1 MFGQYS
7 SGYVGKRTKR
17 DMVEDVTRT
26 LGGVAPENARK
37 VANNT
42 LEYVDPRNGDRVIR
56 LHVTDIL
63 RFSTGDRPTVTLTTG
78 GWKSVTTK
86 DRLHG
91 FLPHDF
97 RVGSVKGAWQVATPA
112 GLYPYADGIAFYVD
126 TGEPLPGTVPAAEA
140 EALKLATDKRMIAR
154 YIKKLTT
161 EGWADPAGDPWVV
174 PNERGLFG
182 EREVRNWLGEA
193 GTGSDGTPY
202 VTRQLFI
209 QAMRVAGIS
218 EAGIGM
224 WVSDAERRGHANKYQ
239 AGKVRRFLMKC
250 LGHVA

>member
-7 SGYVGKRTKR
+7 NGYVGKRTKR
-17 DMVEDVTRT
+17 EMVEDVQREHGIAGP
-26 LGGVAPENARK
+26 LVARK

-42 LEYVDPRNGDRVIR
+42 LEYENPNTGERVIR
-56 LHVTDIL
+56 LHATDIL
-63 RFSTGDRPTVTLTTG
+63 RFATGKRPTVTLNTG

-86 DRLHG
+86 DRLHR
-91 FLPHDF
+91 FLPSGF
-97 RVGSVKGAWQVATPA
+97 FVGSDRGAWRVTTQMNGTTGV
-112 GLYPYADGIAFYVD
+112 YPYADGIAFYLD

-174 PNERGLFG
+174 PNDKGLYA
-182 EREVRNWLGEA
+182 EDAVRDWLEGA
-193 GTGSDGTPY
+193 Y
-202 VTRQLFI
+202 VTRQVFV
-209 QAMRVAGIS
+209 QALRHS
-218 EAGIGM
+218 GM
-224 WVSDAERRGHANKYQ
+224 PEVGVGMTVRDAERRGHADKWA

-250 LGHVA
+250 LGHAA